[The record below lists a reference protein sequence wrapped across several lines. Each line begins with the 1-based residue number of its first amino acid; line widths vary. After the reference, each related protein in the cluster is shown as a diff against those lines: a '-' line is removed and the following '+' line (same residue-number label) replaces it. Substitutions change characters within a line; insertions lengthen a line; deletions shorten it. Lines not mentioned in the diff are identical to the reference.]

1 MSYRFVAG
9 EPVATGV
16 KRIAAEQLD
25 RAIEVLSPPF
35 QDHGA
40 AVHDARKSM
49 KKLRAILRLVGD
61 EIGRDQYAEDNR
73 AFRDAARR
81 LSEIRDAAVL
91 PETLRKL
98 REEKGSGK
106 LDAAFDRAITLLE
119 SSPQK
124 SGDQEEKRQ
133 QAEREMEDVARNLL
147 RMRLRLE
154 EWSIDRNDFR
164 ALRGGLRRVY
174 KRGRKGFAEA
184 LDEPTAVNLHE
195 WRKQVKYLW
204 YQVRLLKGIWPPLLK
219 SLADELRELAEALG
233 EDHDLAMLRG
243 ALAPLM
249 EDDAT
254 ELEMM
259 VKAIEKRRAKLQE
272 RAMRR
277 GARIFAEPPKAFV
290 GRLEGY
296 WSAWRGGR
304 K

>member
-9 EPVATGV
+9 EPVARGV

-25 RAIEVLSPPF
+25 CVIEVLSPPF
-35 QDHGA
+35 QDHGV

-61 EIGRDQYAEDNR
+61 EIGREEYAEHNR
-73 AFRDAARR
+73 LFRDAARR
-81 LSEIRDAAVL
+81 LSDIRDAAVL
-91 PETLRKL
+91 PETLRNL
-98 REEKGSGK
+98 REKNGNRK
-106 LDAAFDRAITLLE
+106 LDAAFDRAMSLLE
-119 SSPQK
+119 PPLQE

-133 QAEREMEDVARNLL
+133 QLEWEMEEVARNLL

-154 EWSIDRNDFR
+154 DWSIQRNDFR
-164 ALRGGLRRVY
+164 ALRGGLRKVY

-184 LDEPTAVNLHE
+184 LDEPTAGNLHE

-204 YQVRLLKGIWPPLLK
+204 YQVRMLRGIWPPLLK
-219 SLADELRELAEALG
+219 PLADELRELAEVLG
-233 EDHDLAMLRG
+233 EDHDLAMLRE
-243 ALAPLM
+243 ALVRLM
-249 EDDAT
+249 EDDTA

-259 VKAIEKRRAKLQE
+259 VTVIEKRRAKLQE
-272 RAMRR
+272 RAMR
-277 GARIFAEPPKAFV
+277 GGSRIFAERPKAFV

-296 WSAWRGGR
+296 WSAWRDGR

>member
-9 EPVATGV
+9 EPVAIGV

-25 RAIEVLSPPF
+25 RAIEALSPPF
-35 QDHGA
+35 QDHGV

-61 EIGRDQYAEDNR
+61 EIGREEFADHNR

-98 REEKGSGK
+98 REEKGKGK
-106 LDAAFDRAITLLE
+106 LDAAFDRAMSLLE
-119 SSPQK
+119 PSALE
-124 SGDQEEKRQ
+124 SGDQDRKRQ
-133 QAEREMEDVARNLL
+133 QTEGAMKEVAGNLL
-147 RMRLRLE
+147 RIRLRVE
-154 EWSIDRNDFR
+154 DWSIERNDFR
-164 ALRGGLRRVY
+164 ALRGGIRKVY

-184 LDEPTAVNLHE
+184 LDEPTAANLHE

-204 YQVRLLKGIWPPLLK
+204 YQVRLLRGIWPPLLK
-219 SLADELRELAEALG
+219 SLAEELRELAEELG
-233 EDHDLAMLRG
+233 EDHDLAMLRD
-243 ALAPLM
+243 ALAGLM
-249 EDDAT
+249 ADDTA

-259 VKAIEKRRAKLQE
+259 VKVIEKRRAKLQE
-272 RAMRR
+272 RAMMH
-277 GARIFAEPPKAFV
+277 GSRIFAERPKAFA

-296 WSAWRGGR
+296 WSAWRNGR